1 MSVATTL
8 EAIPLFSRLNEEELA
23 PITEAA
29 RERTYPGNSVIL
41 FEDDPGVPCTWWF
54 RVA

>member
-23 PITEAA
+23 PTSEGADG
-29 RERTYPGNSVIL
+29 RPCPKNSVTL
-41 FEDDPGVPCTWWF
+41 FEKTPAWC
-54 RVA
+54 